1 MVNSA
6 IFKIKMELLN
16 LPDYS
21 HRLRLSPSK
30 DKIFDSIR
38 KKYVA
43 LTPEEWVRQ
52 NFIAFLTQELH
63 YPPGLLALEYPLS
76 LNGLSKRCDLVVFN
90 SMGESRMILE
100 FKASSVKIDQKVFDQ
115 IALYNLKLKVDYLIV
130 SNGLSHFCCRMD
142 YLKNSYQFLEEIPVF
157 EVIKQ

>member
-1 MVNSA
+1 
-6 IFKIKMELLN
+6 MELLN

-63 YPPGLLALEYPLS
+63 YPP
-76 LNGLSKRCDLVVFN
+76 
-90 SMGESRMILE
+90 
-100 FKASSVKIDQKVFDQ
+100 
-115 IALYNLKLKVDYLIV
+115 
-130 SNGLSHFCCRMD
+130 
-142 YLKNSYQFLEEIPVF
+142 
-157 EVIKQ
+157 